1 MSHSGMTRITSVESV
16 HDFVVRLTFTD
27 GTVAEANLEPLIWGP
42 VFAPHRE
49 DPEFFRRVYIDEISG
64 TIAWPNETDLDPDV
78 LYALATG
85 KYEELMRG
93 EAASG

>member
-1 MSHSGMTRITSVESV
+1 MTRELVRVAAVEPL

-27 GTVAEANLEPLIWGP
+27 GTVGEVDLEPLVWGP
-42 VFAPHRE
+42 VFEPHRS
-49 DPEFFRRVYIDEISG
+49 DPDFFRQVYVDEVSG
-64 TIAWPNETDLDPDV
+64 TIAWLNETDLDPDV

-85 KYEELMRG
+85 TYDELMRG

>member
-1 MSHSGMTRITSVESV
+1 MVRVISVEPL

-27 GTVAEANLEPLIWGP
+27 GTVADVDLEPHIWGP
-42 VFAPHRE
+42 VFKPHRT
-49 DPEFFRRVYIDEISG
+49 DPDFFRSVHVDEIAG

-85 KYEELMRG
+85 TYDNLMRDN
-93 EAASG
+93 ASSG